1 VSQCVI
7 VLITFNVVMLIIDSP
22 AVQNKSIFSYLLTYA
37 ENVTPPAF
45 AAAVRRAAAAPA
57 VQESI
62 DASYPP
68 GP

>member
-1 VSQCVI
+1 MSQCVI

-22 AVQNKSIFSYLLTYA
+22 AVQNKSVFSYLLTYA
-37 ENVTPPAF
+37 ENVTL

>member
-1 VSQCVI
+1 
-7 VLITFNVVMLIIDSP
+7 MLIIDSP
-22 AVQNKSIFSYLLTYA
+22 AVQNKSVFSYLLTYA

-62 DASYPP
+62 DTCYSP